1 MASKLGVPCKTKA
14 YVLKDWHEFMDF
26 YRNTHTN
33 EYTVNGE
40 PIEGYVLEDSKGF
53 MTKMKL
59 NFYAFW
65 KGLRHFA
72 QIVGKQGYMRETS
85 RLTTPIM
92 NYFYAY
98 LKNCKETEGKLPA
111 EDIITLR
118 NLFLAS
124 EYGKQFKDT
133 ALCDYPE

>member
-1 MASKLGVPCKTKA
+1 M
-14 YVLKDWHEFMDF
+14 
-26 YRNTHTN
+26 
-33 EYTVNGE
+33 
-40 PIEGYVLEDSKGF
+40 LEDSKGF

-59 NFYAFW
+59 NFYTFW